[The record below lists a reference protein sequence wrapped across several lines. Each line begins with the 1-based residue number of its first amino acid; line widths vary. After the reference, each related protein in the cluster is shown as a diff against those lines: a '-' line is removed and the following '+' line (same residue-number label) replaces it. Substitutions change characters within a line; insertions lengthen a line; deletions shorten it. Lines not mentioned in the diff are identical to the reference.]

1 MHQGTLFDVY
11 GAIGPSR
18 SPETE
23 MQIEIAMAV
32 EMRNRKCLNDRLVKA
47 FSTSTNEDPKHFSL
61 DGWLWRRDFYWKTPI
76 FQPAHDKCL

>member
-23 MQIEIAMAV
+23 MQIEIAMAL
-32 EMRNRKCLNDRLVKA
+32 E
-47 FSTSTNEDPKHFSL
+47 
-61 DGWLWRRDFYWKTPI
+61 
-76 FQPAHDKCL
+76 